1 MRSLEN
7 IVKKHDEFKLSVD
20 KRKEDADHGSGGT
33 AYTVV
38 LIALFVAAP
47 VLVCFKFF
55 REGIVGMGSSK
66 PITMEV
72 SAGCSTDR
80 CPTLL

>member
-1 MRSLEN
+1 MCRLEN

-20 KRKEDADHGSGGT
+20 KSKEEADHGSGGT
-33 AYTVV
+33 AYTAV
-38 LIALFVAAP
+38 LVALFVAAP

-66 PITMEV
+66 LITMEV
-72 SAGCSTDR
+72 STSCSTAF
-80 CPTLL
+80 CPAFL

>member
-1 MRSLEN
+1 MCRLEN

-20 KRKEDADHGSGGT
+20 KSKEEADHGSGGT
-33 AYTVV
+33 ACTAV
-38 LIALFVAAP
+38 LVALCVAAP

-72 SAGCSTDR
+72 SAGCSTAF
-80 CPTLL
+80 CPAFL